1 MTQAE
6 KLQERLPEASEAEIR
21 ILIEST
27 TSIINNRRYPFGEI
41 PEGIEPRY
49 NDLQLRMA
57 VELYSKAGAE
67 GESAHSE
74 NGVSR
79 TYSSAW
85 VSPELMNE
93 ITPKAEVL

>member
-6 KLQERLPEASEAEIR
+6 KLKARLPEANEAEIQ

-27 TSIINNRRYPFGEI
+27 TAIINNNRYPFGEI
-41 PEGIEPRY
+41 PEEIEPRY

-67 GESAHSE
+67 GETSHSE

-79 TYSSAW
+79 TYSAAW
-85 VSPELMNE
+85 VSPELLGE
-93 ITPKAEVL
+93 IVPKAEVL

>member
-6 KLQERLPEASEAEIR
+6 KLKSRLPEADEAEIQT
-21 ILIEST
+21 LIDT
-27 TSIINNRRYPFGEI
+27 TAAIINNHRHPFGEI
-41 PEGIEPRY
+41 PEEIEPRY

-67 GESAHSE
+67 GETAHSE

-79 TYSSAW
+79 TYSAAW
-85 VSPELMNE
+85 VSPELLGE
-93 ITPKAEVL
+93 IVPKAKVI

>member
-1 MTQAE
+1 MTQQE
-6 KLQERLPEASEAEIR
+6 RLKLRLPEASEAEIQ

-27 TSIINNRRYPFGEI
+27 TAIINNIRNPFGNI
-41 PEGIEPRY
+41 PEEIEPRY

-85 VSPELMNE
+85 VSPELLNE
-93 ITPKAEVL
+93 IVPKAAVI